1 MKWKKKENVDLHG
14 IKFLTERVHGCMAE
28 KSLIEPRTQKC
39 YTLYSN
45 LPKRYTARP
54 IPLFVKP
61 INCGSVYIPFLISFF
76 FFYSILIG

>member
-1 MKWKKKENVDLHG
+1 MVVYKMKKLNVDLHG
-14 IKFLTERVHGCMAE
+14 IKFLTEMVHGCTAE
-28 KSLIEPRTQKC
+28 ESCIQPRTQKC

-61 INCGSVYIPFLISFF
+61 IY
-76 FFYSILIG
+76 